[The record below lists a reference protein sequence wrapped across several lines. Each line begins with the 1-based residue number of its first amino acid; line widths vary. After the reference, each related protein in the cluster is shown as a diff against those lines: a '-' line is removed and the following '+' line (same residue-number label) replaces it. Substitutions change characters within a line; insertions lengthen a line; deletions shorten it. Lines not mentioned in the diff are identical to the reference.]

1 MSRMGR
7 RRSLTSAGA
16 AVAAALAV
24 VPAAAH
30 AAVTYTVT
38 PGNGACGGS
47 DLVCGSLADATVAA
61 ATGDTFN
68 ISPSATAYQAVEW
81 TKGGLTIN
89 GAPGVAIDG
98 TMTFTA
104 TGGGVSKLSKVALSQ
119 GSAAAPGILVNGASG
134 LELSDSIILSK
145 DGHGVLITAG
155 ETNKIVRS
163 VVITG
168 GASASAVR
176 IETKRDEANNPLDKQ
191 LTLESTILTGGAAGL
206 GVRTEGLALID
217 PPAGDVNVIA
227 RHVTAAGSTHGILL
241 DSSDAARLLA
251 PGAGNITTTLRDS
264 IALNN
269 KTTRYAILGGENEAT
284 IDADTRS
291 LQTAD
296 QGTLFADPTSRNY
309 RLRPDS
315 PAIDKG
321 GFTTGESET
330 DIDGDR
336 RPGPTTDL
344 GADEF
349 VNAPPTA
356 AIKVAT
362 EKPRNGQPVIFDG
375 RASSDREASYGG
387 GIVKYQWNFGDG
399 QTQETTTPAVQHT
412 YAAQGAKVAQLV
424 VVDNFGLASAPAS
437 VPVALSDG
445 TPPEVKITKPFRN
458 QTLKLVKV
466 TKKTVKNAAG
476 KKRTTTTRKK
486 LKLAFAGTAKDVAGV
501 ANVVLFVEKLAA
513 APPSKK
519 AKPKAKPKTK
529 AKASQA
535 AKPKQCIW
543 LDPKRGLIKRSCAK
557 PYFILAPLAKDGT
570 WAYNVSTKIKQ
581 PSAGSYRVI
590 ASGVD
595 ATGAAGNSASA
606 QDAIVQF
613 RLKK

>member
-16 AVAAALAV
+16 AVAAVLV
-24 VPAAAH
+24 VLPAAAH
-30 AAVTYTVT
+30 AAVTYSVT
-38 PGNGACGGS
+38 PGNGPCGGA
-47 DLVCGSLADATVAA
+47 DLVCGSLTEATAAA
-61 ATGDTFN
+61 ATGDTFD
-68 ISPSATAYQAVEW
+68 ISPSATAYPAVEW

-98 TMTFTA
+98 TMTFSA
-104 TGGGVSKLSKVALSQ
+104 DSGGVSKLSKVALGQ
-119 GSAAAPGILVNGASG
+119 GAAAAPGILVNGVSG
-134 LELSDSIILSK
+134 LELSDSIVLSK

-163 VVITG
+163 IVITG
-168 GASASAVR
+168 GGSASAVR
-176 IETKRDEANNPLDKQ
+176 IETKRDNANNALDKG

-206 GVRTEGLALID
+206 GVRTECLALLD
-217 PPAGDVNVIA
+217 APAGDVNVIA
-227 RHVTAAGSTHGILL
+227 RHITAAGSSNGIVL
-241 DSSDAARLLA
+241 DSSDAASVLS
-251 PGAGNITTTLRDS
+251 PGAGNITTTLSDS

-284 IDADTRS
+284 ITADTRS

-296 QGTLFADPTSRNY
+296 QGSLFAGPTTRNY

-321 GFTTGESET
+321 SFTAGESAT
-330 DIDGDR
+330 DIDGDP

-356 AIKVAT
+356 AIKLAT
-362 EKPRNGQPVIFDG
+362 DTPRNGRPVTFDG

-387 GIVKYQWNFGDG
+387 GIVRYQWSFGDG
-399 QTQETTTPAVQHT
+399 QTQETTTPVVQHT
-412 YAAQGAKVAQLV
+412 YPSQGKTTAQLV
-424 VVDNFGLASAPAS
+424 VVDNFGAASAPAS
-437 VPVALSDG
+437 TPVTISDG
-445 TPPEVKITKPFRN
+445 TPPAVRITKPFRD
-458 QTLKLVKV
+458 QTLKLVTV
-466 TKKTVKNAAG
+466 TKKTVTSGG
-476 KKRTTTTRKK
+476 KKTTRTTRKK
-486 LKLAFAGTAKDVAGV
+486 LKLGFAGTAKDASGV

-513 APPSKK
+513 ASTS
-519 AKPKAKPKTK
+519 TK

-535 AKPKQCIW
+535 AKSKQCTW
-543 LDPKRGLIKRSCAK
+543 LDPKRGLIKRSCSK
-557 PYFILAPLAKDGT
+557 PFFILAKLAKDGT
-570 WAYNVSTKIKQ
+570 WAFNVSTKIKQ

-606 QDAIVQF
+606 QDAIVRFKLQ
-613 RLKK
+613 K

>member
-1 MSRMGR
+1 MSRMRR

-16 AVAAALAV
+16 AVAAVLV
-24 VPAAAH
+24 VLPAAAH

-38 PGNGACGGS
+38 PGNGACGGV
-47 DLVCGSLADATVAA
+47 DLVCGSLGDATAAA

-98 TMTFTA
+98 TMTFKA

-119 GSAAAPGILVNGASG
+119 GTAAAPGILVNGASG

-176 IETKRDEANNPLDKQ
+176 IETKRDNANNALDKG
-191 LTLESTILTGGAAGL
+191 LTLESTILTGGEAGL

-227 RHVTAAGSTHGILL
+227 RHITAAGSTHGILL

-251 PGAGNITTTLRDS
+251 PGAGNITTTLGDS

-269 KTTRYAILGGENEAT
+269 KTTRYALLGGANEAT
-284 IDADTRS
+284 INADTRS

-296 QGTLFADPTSRNY
+296 PGTLFADHVDRNY
-309 RLRPDS
+309 RLRPNS

-321 GFTTGESET
+321 GFTTGESQT
-330 DIDGDR
+330 DIDGDP
-336 RPGPTTDL
+336 RPGPATDL

-349 VNAPPTA
+349 VNAPPIA
-356 AIKVAT
+356 AIQVAT
-362 EKPRNGQPVIFDG
+362 DKPRNGQPVIFDG

-387 GIVKYQWNFGDG
+387 GIVKYQWSFGDG

-412 YAAQGAKVAQLV
+412 YASQGTTVAQLV
-424 VVDNFGLASAPAS
+424 VVDNLGVASAPAS
-437 VPVALSDG
+437 APVKIGDG

-466 TKKTVKNAAG
+466 TKKTVTKDG

-486 LKLAFAGTAKDVAGV
+486 LKLGFAGTAKDAAGV
-501 ANVVLFVEKLAA
+501 ANVVLFVEKLAS
-513 APPSKK
+513 APARSK
-519 AKPKAKPKTK
+519 AKTKPKTK

-535 AKPKQCIW
+535 AKSKTCTW

-570 WAYNVSTKIKQ
+570 WTYNVSTKIKQ

-595 ATGAAGNSASA
+595 AAGAAGNSASA
-606 QDAIVQF
+606 QDAIVRF
-613 RLKK
+613 TLKK